1 MLLLAAQALFI
12 SSLYFFSPPRIRA
25 MTFQPFSCI
34 ILYIL
39 FTKSFTL
46 PKKGST
52 SVNGFEKQELET
64 QGMMSKLF
72 GSKPS
77 TNALIEINNFLAD
90 NAKATDLTAELV
102 QGFIKAWGA
111 KFDSSNIE
119 NRSSMYR
126 KVADHVYLSAQSK
139 DDAVFNEAQHLASVL
154 ELPENLQ
161 RLADKGAKKVAYFA
175 RCRKLISG
183 EEPLS
188 IGEINTVFGY
198 DYEDGYDIRTQVFH
212 DYFNKKFDG
221 IAEAKRFSPDDE
233 QALRDICTKLDIP
246 YEFKP
251 NIQNAL
257 DKYRYLWSA
266 ENSPLGDIQVDFPLN
281 EGEICHAAAQQAGY
295 CEHKTVEKE
304 DNYFELTRKLEID
317 ETISFKGEKIEHPR
331 FTEEVTA
338 VVDVGYLFFTNQ
350 RVIYLSNKL
359 AKIIDLNEL
368 EAADLSVNIIYFYQK
383 DGSVMAIKFN
393 DDVAEVMF
401 AIFKRIL
408 SERQ

>member
-1 MLLLAAQALFI
+1 M
-12 SSLYFFSPPRIRA
+12 
-25 MTFQPFSCI
+25 
-34 ILYIL
+34 
-39 FTKSFTL
+39 
-46 PKKGST
+46 
-52 SVNGFEKQELET
+52 NGFEKQELKP

-90 NAKATDLTAELV
+90 NAKPSDLTAELV
-102 QGFIKAWGA
+102 QGFIKYWGA

-119 NRSSMYR
+119 TRSSMYR
-126 KVADHVYLSAQSK
+126 KVADYVYLSAQSK
-139 DDAVFNEAQHLASVL
+139 DDAVFNETQHLASVL

-161 RLADKGAKKVAYFA
+161 RLADKGAKKVAYFT

-183 EEPLS
+183 DEPLT
-188 IGEINTVFGY
+188 IDDINTIFGY

-221 IAEAKRFSPDDE
+221 IAEAKRFSPDEE
-233 QALRDICTKLDIP
+233 QSLRDICAKLDIP

-281 EGEICHAAAQQAGY
+281 DGEICHAAAQQAGY

-317 ETISFKGEKIEHPR
+317 ETISFKGEKIEYPR

-338 VVDVGYLFFTNQ
+338 VIDIGYLFFTNQ

-368 EAADLSVNIIYFYQK
+368 ESADLSVNIIYFYQK

-408 SERQ
+408 SERP